1 MPTFIT
7 PFTGTAELTVA
18 TGLEIQEQ
26 GLWRFSEA
34 GYNDGATFGVSLYHP
49 RPTESGVLRVR
60 AQNWTIADIGTALS
74 AYTDPDTGITYGA
87 DRCRIEVRGQ
97 WQVARRPNSNSYES
111 IGVEYTGI
119 TETDQ
124 GGRTMDPYLLALAT
138 TPLQT
143 YRIQGAAV
151 DGGAQD
157 TFSQHEFFCRCE
169 HTVRTDNSNRLF
181 VSNSIAR
188 PAWVYT
194 YSKSWQT
201 D

>member
-7 PFTGTAELTVA
+7 PFSGQSELTVS
-18 TGLEIQEQ
+18 TGLEITES
-26 GLWRFSEA
+26 GLWRFSQA

-49 RPTESGVLRVR
+49 APTESGTLAVR
-60 AQNWTIADIGTALS
+60 AQNWTIARIGNSLT
-74 AYTDPDTGITYGA
+74 AYTDPSTGVTYGA

-97 WQVARRPNSNSYES
+97 WQVTRRPNSNSYES
-111 IGVEYTGI
+111 IGVEYTGA

-124 GGRTMDPYLLALAT
+124 GSRTMDPYLLSLAT
-138 TPLQT
+138 TPLVT
-143 YRIQGAAV
+143 YRIQGAV
-151 DGGAQD
+151 VEGGALD
-157 TFSQHEFFCRCE
+157 TFSTHEFFCRCR

-181 VSNSIAR
+181 VSNSTAR

-194 YSKSWQT
+194 YSKSWQI